1 MKPDPIQHALQIV
14 AEKRNISQDQLL
26 RELDDL
32 IADTLAESARTGDL
46 QSLAAWQKI
55 PAKDAIPTAEELILY
70 LARQIMN
77 HL

>member
-14 AEKRNISQDQLL
+14 AEKRHISQDQLL
-26 RELDDL
+26 RELDAL
-32 IADTLAESARTGDL
+32 IADTLAESARTGDV

-55 PAKDAIPTAEELILY
+55 PTKNSVPTAEELILY
-70 LARQIMN
+70 LARQITN